1 MYLAQFITRNCRK
14 YISGVREISDK
25 DYYDKTLFIPLS
37 EEVFKF
43 LNEKLTLDTGKMSN
57 YYVNEDFT
65 GEINEVSKLL
75 YDSDIQYKDDISYWI
90 EHYTTMARE
99 LVFSRIKFL
108 PIKLF
113 EYISIN
119 NELISKGY
127 FISEEN
133 KEEKYLEI
141 LNKESEEFIEK
152 FIKYLEIMDKLS
164 MEKEIIRKYD
174 DLVENLQTA
183 NSKDEMEKLY
193 IVFSAEYY

>member
-1 MYLAQFITRNCRK
+1 MYLAQFITKSCRK
-14 YISGVREISDK
+14 YISGVREISDN

-43 LNEKLTLDTGKMSN
+43 LNEKLTLDIGKMSN

-65 GEINEVSKLL
+65 GEINNLEELL
-75 YDSDIQYKDDISYWI
+75 YDDSIEYKDDISYWI

-119 NELISKGY
+119 NEIISKGY

-133 KEEKYLEI
+133 REEKYLEI
-141 LNKESEEFIEK
+141 LNKESEDFIEK
-152 FIKYLEIMDKLS
+152 FIKYLEIMDRMS
-164 MEKEIIRKYD
+164 VEKEIIKKFD

-183 NSKDEMEKLY
+183 NSKEEMENLY
-193 IVFSAEYY
+193 VIFSAEYY

>member
-1 MYLAQFITRNCRK
+1 MYLAQFITKNCRK
-14 YISGVREISDK
+14 YISGVREISDN

-43 LNEKLTLDTGKMSN
+43 LNEKLTLDIGKMSN

-65 GEINEVSKLL
+65 GEINNLEELL
-75 YDSDIQYKDDISYWI
+75 YDDSIEYKDDISYWN

-99 LVFSRIKFL
+99 LVFSRTKFL

-133 KEEKYLEI
+133 REEKYLEI

-152 FIKYLEIMDKLS
+152 FIKYLEIMDR
-164 MEKEIIRKYD
+164 MYVEKEIIKKFD
-174 DLVENLQTA
+174 DLVENLQAA
-183 NSKDEMEKLY
+183 NSKEEMENLY
-193 IVFSAEYY
+193 VIFSAEYY

>member
-1 MYLAQFITRNCRK
+1 MYLAQFITKNCRK
-14 YISGVREISDK
+14 YISGVREISDN

-43 LNEKLTLDTGKMSN
+43 LNEKLTLDIGKMSN

-65 GEINEVSKLL
+65 GEINNLEELL
-75 YDSDIQYKDDISYWI
+75 YDDSIEYKDDISYWI
-90 EHYTTMARE
+90 EHYTTRARE

-127 FISEEN
+127 FISDEN
-133 KEEKYLEI
+133 REEKYLEI

-152 FIKYLEIMDKLS
+152 FIKYLEIMDR
-164 MEKEIIRKYD
+164 MFVEKEIIKKFD
-174 DLVENLQTA
+174 DLVENLQAA
-183 NSKDEMEKLY
+183 NSKEEMENLY
-193 IVFSAEYY
+193 VIFSAEYY